1 MPRDETVCK
10 YCGVSYLILHEF
22 KLMEEKMKAM
32 EADMKFYQ
40 GSVDREKSLQEKLQ
54 SLNKDFQQY
63 KADGEV
69 QTKRIRDLS
78 TQLENE
84 QKKCQSVNEE
94 LRHFQDELKTAHR
107 KSQQYSNK
115 LEQHRAMHKKT
126 LLFLKFSKRELVSF
140 KNEVTY
146 TLQNWIMLSEEML
159 LHIQPISERAISAEM
174 ANLNKALSLVQR
186 DKVRLEEEVKNL
198 KMVSDAAI
206 LKSQQFQVIGQQG
219 VALLKRCHELQSE
232 ILDLQNQIE
241 AMGLKFQKAIEE
253 ANRYQEMLM
262 TKSDEA
268 EEYQRKFDKLK
279 FESKISETRH
289 ARELKEKKDSLLACQ
304 QMCKNLQE
312 EVAAKER
319 LEENLKRR
327 INSLENEMEMTKI
340 LLNKVKEEAVSLKNE
355 RELMLVSHQ
364 KKLEQLQENFRQKT
378 LSDDNWREKLEFELN
393 KERLQHCEEYQK
405 QTLQL
410 KEEAKLQLATEKE
423 KHQEV
428 IKQYQK
434 EQEKLHKK
442 MTDLVANATSDL
454 RMEVITLEKK
464 LQEAQTKLTERTAEK
479 EEEIQRLNVL
489 VSDFEPRLKEMD
501 SCDSMTEDL
510 RKEMKQKSDE
520 LEKVTQELNQ
530 IMQQLN
536 KVQEENTFL
545 QETVRRECEERFQLT
560 EALSQAREQLLEL
573 QKLNE
578 TFPLSHCSHNQSNL
592 TCPGSMVSNGDK
604 TMANTALGKGIK
616 IPILHCISKSPNS
629 QRQRCSPSGSI
640 RSFPIPKP
648 PRRKVSSVSE
658 SQQRIAAIL
667 QKRLS
672 QQ

>member
-1 MPRDETVCK
+1 MDRHVPIHALPEEIQKMPRDETVCK

-159 LHIQPISERAISAEM
+159 LHIQPISERAISA
-174 ANLNKALSLVQR
+174 
-186 DKVRLEEEVKNL
+186 
-198 KMVSDAAI
+198 
-206 LKSQQFQVIGQQG
+206 
-219 VALLKRCHELQSE
+219 
-232 ILDLQNQIE
+232 DLQNQIE